1 MVKKIAFPCLFST
14 LGLFSTP
21 NEGVRR
27 DHSSPFRG
35 QAVLQLPSIGPRR
48 RGGGGGFLAPF
59 TLPALIFCIRYIVR
73 VGWNLNAAL
82 LSSLQGSPG
91 FECVQ
96 PTSHTDVN
104 TKMKKSSC
112 RIVYDFPSIPWL
124 DDPPVTKERIAPNQ
138 QDDSFG
144 VWQSSTRR
152 SATDRYVRVV
162 LNLLALLRYVLMLNT
177 RSI

>member
-1 MVKKIAFPCLFST
+1 MFRASAFFVNSGEGFGVVLACSEFPFSEIDDFHV
-14 LGLFSTP
+14 G
-21 NEGVRR
+21 
-27 DHSSPFRG
+27 HSN
-35 QAVLQLPSIGPRR
+35 AVI
-48 RGGGGGFLAPF
+48 
-59 TLPALIFCIRYIVR
+59 
-73 VGWNLNAAL
+73 
-82 LSSLQGSPG
+82 LSSVQGSPG

-96 PTSHTDVN
+96 PASHTDVN

-177 RSI
+177 RSF